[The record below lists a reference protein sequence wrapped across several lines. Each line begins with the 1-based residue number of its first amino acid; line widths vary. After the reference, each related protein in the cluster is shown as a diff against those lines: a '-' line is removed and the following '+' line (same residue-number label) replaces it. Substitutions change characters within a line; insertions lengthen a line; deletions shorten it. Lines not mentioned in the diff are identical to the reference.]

1 MLFICVKVSMALS
14 LMTLCS
20 FITYISFLTK
30 TSLSIKLRHVYLAK
44 IWLSSQTILT
54 QNSVTTARQIKLFN
68 LSGIVFP

>member
-44 IWLSSQTILT
+44 IWLSSPPRLT
-54 QNSVTTARQIKLFN
+54 KTSVIATRQIKLFN
-68 LSGIVFP
+68 

>member
-1 MLFICVKVSMALS
+1 MALS

-44 IWLSSQTILT
+44 ILLSSPSRFT
-54 QNSVTTARQIKLFN
+54 QNSVIATRQIKLFN
-68 LSGIVFP
+68 